1 MSTVDYG
8 GSHISHHTTR
18 TRFEVP
24 TLSILIQP
32 ALVHIPDHAAKIPM
46 VCKPHVPRYPPVSTN
61 PCSNIINDEDGE
73 DNSGSGEFPLWLFP
87 LPLSFPFPVSSVF
100 FVVSAVVVFTV
111 SPTIV
116 AFTAS
121 WLFAFGCH
129 PASAGDDF
137 VVCGWGC
144 CRRGCRPSS
153 RSRGFFFFFE
163 AASCH
168 PHEGRGGGRGCR
180 TRGKGVQSQP
190 KGFDGSHLRTKVL
203 AAARR
208 EASFPFGSSCML
220 THGLLCGVRFFNV
233 LKLKIK

>member
-1 MSTVDYG
+1 MFSTSALICGRIKVSTVDYG

-153 RSRGFFFFFE
+153 RSRRFFFFLRLHRVTPTKD
-163 AASCH
+163 AVGA
-168 PHEGRGGGRGCR
+168 EGAGPG
-180 TRGKGVQSQP
+180 GKGYSRSP
-190 KGFDGSHLRTKVL
+190 KASTDLTCG
-203 AAARR
+203 RR
-208 EASFPFGSSCML
+208 YSPPRVVKRLS
-220 THGLLCGVRFFNV
+220 LLVHRVC
-233 LKLKIK
+233 